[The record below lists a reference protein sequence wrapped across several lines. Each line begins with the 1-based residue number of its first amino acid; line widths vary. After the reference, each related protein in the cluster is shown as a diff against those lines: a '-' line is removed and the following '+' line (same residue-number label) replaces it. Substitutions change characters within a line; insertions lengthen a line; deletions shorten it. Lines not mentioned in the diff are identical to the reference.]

1 MFGNKTFIN
10 KKILIYGLGISG
22 KSCLKFLSHKNE
34 ITIFDDN
41 NKLKNLEKFI
51 SFNGPRHYNLYPNK
65 QKIRL
70 HKSNDSLKFKSS
82 LNVNNENF
90 KIFKPPFEIF
100 WKQEN

>member
-41 NKLKNLEKFI
+41 NKLKNKK
-51 SFNGPRHYNLYPNK
+51 NK
-65 QKIRL
+65 
-70 HKSNDSLKFKSS
+70 
-82 LNVNNENF
+82 
-90 KIFKPPFEIF
+90 KIFLDKKKIKKSKFDYIVLSPGIDI
-100 WKQEN
+100 KHCKLTSYLKNNIKK